1 MIDVLVASRRRE
13 EKELFGFDV
22 IVSSAN
28 SKTGKQKEMLVVDV
42 NYFPSYKE
50 VTNFSE
56 LLAQYL
62 AQCGIEGRV
71 RSFESDQSR

>member
-42 NYFPSYKE
+42 NYFPS
-50 VTNFSE
+50 
-56 LLAQYL
+56 
-62 AQCGIEGRV
+62 
-71 RSFESDQSR
+71 